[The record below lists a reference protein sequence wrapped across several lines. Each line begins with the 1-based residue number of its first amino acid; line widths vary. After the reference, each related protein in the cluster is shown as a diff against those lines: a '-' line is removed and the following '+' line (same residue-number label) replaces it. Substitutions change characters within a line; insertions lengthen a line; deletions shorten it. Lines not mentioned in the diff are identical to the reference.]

1 MSDVDL
7 ILEENGGDLILSGG
21 DVLIGNGLTSAA
33 ILSLFGGNF
42 QDSNLPGTDSL
53 QFWGNRIGEDPNE
66 SLRSETQK
74 LLESIPA
81 TSENLLRVQDAVV
94 RDLTW
99 LIGDIVSN
107 LSVTI
112 SLIAVKRVLITIDL
126 TVNGEDQQI
135 QFTRE
140 WTGAR

>member
-42 QDSNLPGTDSL
+42 EDSNLPGTDSL

-94 RDLTW
+94 RDLSW
-99 LIGDIVSN
+99 LIGGIVSE
-107 LSVTI
+107 LSVQI
-112 SLIAVKRVLITIDL
+112 ALVAVKRVSITIDL